1 MMTPEDWSYDSYE
14 EEPMSLAGLGG
25 VLRLELL
32 LEPRECRGE
41 PSILL
46 VSWNKTAIRI
56 IKQKFHQLVKFLHNN
71 AHLHLSWHK

>member
-1 MMTPEDWSYDSYE
+1 MMMTPEDWSYDSYE

-46 VSWNKTAIRI
+46 VS
-56 IKQKFHQLVKFLHNN
+56 
-71 AHLHLSWHK
+71 